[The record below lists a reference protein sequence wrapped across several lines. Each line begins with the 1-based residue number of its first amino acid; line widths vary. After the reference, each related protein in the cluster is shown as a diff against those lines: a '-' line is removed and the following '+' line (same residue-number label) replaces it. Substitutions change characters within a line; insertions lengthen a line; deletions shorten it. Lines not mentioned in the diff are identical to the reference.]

1 MKGKGEHIGR
11 VSWALASFSFVLVG
25 PASAFQLPG
34 SGDFQG
40 NLDTT
45 VSYGV
50 TFRAQDRDPQLV
62 GISNGGV
69 SGNINGD
76 DGNLNYSKGDAAYNV
91 VKMTNELDLRYRNFG
106 AFARGSY
113 FYDFANITRETLGDQ
128 ARNRTGHY
136 AELLDAYVR
145 AEFPV
150 MGQSLKLRLGQQ
162 VVNWGESTFIPN
174 GLSVANAID
183 LSKLRVPGAEIKE
196 ALLPTPMAFASQ
208 SLGKTFSLEGFVL
221 SRFDHVRTDPRG
233 TFFSTDDLI
242 SDDGDKIFLGSG
254 RRYDQHMP
262 PADANLIPPPVSTS
276 TTNLGQV
283 WGIRSGDRDAKDS
296 GQAGVAL
303 RIFAPLLNNTEF
315 GLYHVNYH
323 SRTPLISSVRGGV
336 SVNNP
341 NNALAPLP
349 IDCSGKYI
357 DIPGTFNDA
366 GGPAFWGD
374 DCTDKPAS
382 YFVEYPENIRIY
394 GLSFNTV
401 GPWGLAFQGESSY
414 RPNQPVQY
422 TVSEL
427 ALAAGGLS
435 NFLTGADVAGAGAA
449 AAVPMGTEIKGYER
463 LAVQQSQVSVTKVL
477 GPLWKMDVLTVAGEA
492 GYTHMDLTD
501 GKYYQGYAT
510 SLAPGSNPG
519 SGVSNA
525 PIQGQATKDSWGY
538 RVTARMDFLDSFF
551 QTNISP
557 RVTFSHDVSGVS
569 ATFNENVKALSYGLG
584 TTFKQDWALD
594 LSYTDFFG
602 GRTFRSVSAPG
613 TYPPDQPEET
623 ATSSNSVKDRDIVSM
638 NLSYSF

>member
-1 MKGKGEHIGR
+1 MKGK
-11 VSWALASFSFVLVG
+11 SKQWALASVSFILVG
-25 PASAFQLPG
+25 TVSAFQLPG

-40 NLDTT
+40 SLDTT

-50 TFRAQDRDPQLV
+50 TFRAQDKDPQLV

-91 VKMTNELDLRYRNFG
+91 VKMTNELDLNYRNFG

-128 ARNRTGHY
+128 ARHRTGHN

-145 AEFPV
+145 GEFPV
-150 MGQSLKLRLGQQ
+150 FGQSLKLRLGQQ
-162 VVNWGESTFIPN
+162 VVNWGESTFLPN
-174 GLSVANAID
+174 GLSVANAVD

-196 ALLPTPMAFASQ
+196 ALLPTPMIFASQ
-208 SLGKTFSLEGFVL
+208 TLGKTFALEGFVL

-242 SDDGDKIFLGSG
+242 SDDGDKIYLGSG
-254 RRYDQHMP
+254 RRYDQHFP
-262 PADANLIPPPVSTS
+262 PTNVNFADP
-276 TTNLGQV
+276 TNAGQI
-283 WGIRSGDRDAKDS
+283 WGIRSGDRDADDAD
-296 GQAGVAL
+296 QAGIAL
-303 RIFAPLLNNTEF
+303 RIFAPFLNNTEF

-323 SRTPLISSVRGGV
+323 SRTPLLSTVRGGV

-341 NNALAPLP
+341 A
-349 IDCSGKYI
+349 S
-357 DIPGTFNDA
+357 A
-366 GGPAFWGD
+366 GGCFAGNPFWTPGQNYINFPGLATGSPAD
-374 DCTDKPAS
+374 NCTSTPAS
-382 YFVEYPENIRIY
+382 YFVEYPENIRVY

-401 GPWGLAFQGESSY
+401 GPWGLALQGESSY

-422 TVSEL
+422 TVSEV

-435 NFLTGADVAGAGAA
+435 NFLTGAGAAGAGAA
-449 AAVPMGTEIKGYER
+449 ATVPMGTEIKGYER
-463 LAVQQSQVSVTKVL
+463 LAVQQSQVSVTKIL
-477 GPLWKMDVLTVAGEA
+477 GPLWKMDLLTLAGEA
-492 GYTHMDLTD
+492 GYTHMNLPD
-501 GKYYQGYAT
+501 GKYFQGYAT
-510 SLAPGSNPG
+510 TLAPGSNPG
-519 SGVSNA
+519 TGVSNA

-538 RVTARMDFLDSFF
+538 RVTGRMDFLNSFF
-551 QTNISP
+551 QTNLSP

-584 TTFKQDWALD
+584 TTFKQSWAVD

-613 TYPPDQPEET
+613 TYPSGQPAET
-623 ATSSNSVKDRDIVSM
+623 ETSSNSVRDRDMVSM